1 MMRVLEYFGVL
12 AGALTVASV
21 AYAST
26 NLQPQM
32 IDHPI
37 PPAIDMQEVEC
48 MAQNIYFEANNQSKA
63 GMIAVARVVI
73 NRMRDNR
80 YPDTACEVILEGPIR
95 ESWKTRKDETLADKD
110 RVFYPVRNRCQFSWY
125 CDGKADVVPSP
136 KTNLSWRLAQD
147 IAVEVLAFD
156 KYTGIVEG
164 ATHYHADYVQPT
176 WRSTLTLIT
185 KIDDHIFYRWD

>member
-1 MMRVLEYFGVL
+1 MRVLEYIGAF
-12 AGALTVASV
+12 AGALTIATV

-32 IDHPI
+32 MNHPV
-37 PPAIDMQEVEC
+37 PPTVDMQEVEC

-63 GMIAVARVVI
+63 GMVAVARVVV

-80 YPDTACEVILEGPIR
+80 YPNTACEVILEGPIR
-95 ESWKTRKDETLADKD
+95 ESWKTRKDETLADED
-110 RVFYPVRNRCQFSWY
+110 RVYYPVRNRCQFSWY
-125 CDGKADVVPSP
+125 CDGKADVIPSP

-164 ATHYHADYVQPT
+164 ATHYHADYVKPT
-176 WRSTLTLIT
+176 WRSSLTLIT